1 MKQTFVR
8 WKIFIQRSLSYL
20 SIFSAGSLFF
30 LVADRLKDYGFNY
43 SVVYLAPFIFF
54 LSLGFCILLGWFDLK
69 SGVYAEE
76 LKIGSTNNPVLMEIL
91 ERIKRIED
99 EKL

>member
-1 MKQTFVR
+1 MKQAFVR
-8 WKIFIQRSLSYL
+8 WKIFIQRSLSYM

-43 SVVYLAPFIFF
+43 SIIYLAPFIFIA
-54 LSLGFCILLGWFDLK
+54 SLTFCIFLGWIDLT

-76 LKIGSTNNPVLMEIL
+76 LKVGSTNNPVLMEIL
-91 ERIKRIED
+91 DRIKKIE
-99 EKL
+99 ERK